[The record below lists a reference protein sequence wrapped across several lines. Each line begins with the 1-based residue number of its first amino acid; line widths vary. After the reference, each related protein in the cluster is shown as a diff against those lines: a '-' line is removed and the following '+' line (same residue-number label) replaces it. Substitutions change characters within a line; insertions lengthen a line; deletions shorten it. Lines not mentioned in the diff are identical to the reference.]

1 MLLLLQRREEF
12 SDQIKGMHRL
22 RKVVFKDRLG
32 WDVSDEDGMEI
43 DQFDDFNPEYI
54 VRQDAA
60 GTVDGCV
67 RLLPT
72 EGPTMV
78 RDVFPM
84 LVDGPVPR
92 SPRIWESS
100 RFCLDTQP
108 QAVTVNGLALGTYEL
123 FISMIEFGL
132 ARDLDTIL
140 TVTDVRIERIL
151 KHVGWGFER
160 LGSAQRIGPTRAV
173 AGLLDISVKA
183 LKNLQEQ
190 AGVRQPML
198 WVPATALKEAA

>member
-1 MLLLLQRREEF
+1 MLLLLQRRDEF

-22 RKVVFKDRLG
+22 RKIVFKDRLG

-43 DQFDDFNPEYI
+43 DQFDGYNPEYI
-54 VRQDAA
+54 VRQDGS

-84 LVDGPVPR
+84 LVDGPLPC

-100 RFCLDTQP
+100 RFCLDSQP
-108 QAVTVNGLALGTYEL
+108 QAATVNGLALGTYEL

-190 AGVRQPML
+190 AGIRHPML
-198 WVPATALKEAA
+198 WVPATTLKEAA